1 MIFSHFNGA
10 FIREVAK
17 LCERGSGQLPEFFC
31 HVGMVVISA
40 IHREVLVIEGECA
53 LQQMRG
59 VAETGDPGEFFRAV
73 PCVVFE
79 FTLEMPLA
87 KADFLHK
94 VVHGHLPVRSVDL
107 FYSKVNL
114 PVGDEM
120 FRQPGDEKIFD
131 FGDPLA
137 CRL

>member
-10 FIREVAK
+10 FVREVAK
-17 LCERGSGQLPEFFC
+17 LCERSSRQLPEFFC
-31 HVGMVVISA
+31 HMGMVVISA

-53 LQQMRG
+53 LQQMCG
-59 VAETGDPGEFFRAV
+59 VTEAGDPGKFFGAV
-73 PCVVFE
+73 PCLVFE

-94 VVHGHLPVRSVDL
+94 VVHGNLPVRSVDL

-114 PVGDEM
+114 SVGDEM

-131 FGDPLA
+131 FGNPLA
-137 CRL
+137 HRL

>member
-1 MIFSHFNGA
+1 M
-10 FIREVAK
+10 
-17 LCERGSGQLPEFFC
+17 PEFFC

-40 IHREVLVIEGECA
+40 IHRKVLVIEGECA

-59 VAETGDPGEFFRAV
+59 VAETGNPGKFFRAV
-73 PCVVFE
+73 SCVVFE

-94 VVHGHLPVRSVDL
+94 IVHGHLPVRSVNL
-107 FYSKVNL
+107 FYGEVYL
-114 PVGDEM
+114 PVGNKI

-131 FGDPLA
+131 FGNPAA